1 MIVTG
6 PVKKTRRRKGTS
18 IKALTAQALAQKDA
32 TSRAVQQA
40 VDARPV
46 PATKFAPAPAL
57 ILPGNINSTSKA
69 SVAPVEIPIPV
80 AIEGH
85 LQSKYIFVTGA
96 AGSGKTFMLRQMIEQ
111 NPLWGK
117 LTATTGAAARVLGRD
132 IPTMH
137 SALHIFDLPH
147 LQMARD
153 NSYLTRNVR
162 RLRKY
167 HERLVVDEASMLA
180 RPMFE
185 IIYEVCKE
193 EGLGLVLAGDFLQLP
208 PVNKNNARP
217 EWLFESPLFQEFH
230 VHKLATQYRQSNRD
244 FLEALN
250 FLRRGDG
257 ESARAPLERA
267 GVNFWSIDQT
277 NSEDWSRYMSFEFP
291 GTILVATNSR
301 KESINRTRFKKLT
314 APEVIFKA
322 IRRGEWQ
329 RADRDRW
336 EDIPEQ
342 VALKVGA
349 RVMVL
354 KNSYDESGHLI
365 YANGDTGIVQEINNF
380 GVEILRDDGEIRLI
394 KMAQDDNGLRH
405 LVQDADGST
414 QVYIDRAPTAEVLYM
429 PLAQAWA
436 TTVHKAQ
443 GLTFNHPV
451 CVDLF
456 GNDKPGG
463 NFYGYPAMVYVAV
476 SRVRNPKDLTIV
488 GANDPS
494 QSQPEYTL
502 LEANCNMDRAC
513 RRWL

>member
-6 PVKKTRRRKGTS
+6 PVKKRKKGTS

-32 TSRAVQQA
+32 ASCAVQQA
-40 VDARPV
+40 VDRAKSA
-46 PATKFAPAPAL
+46 PAKVPAPAKPL
-57 ILPGNINSTSKA
+57 APTPA
-69 SVAPVEIPIPV
+69 VSVAPVKIPV
-80 AIEGH
+80 PLAIEAH

-132 IPTMH
+132 TPTMH

-153 NSYLTRNVR
+153 NSYLTRNIR

-167 HERLVVDEASMLA
+167 HERLVIDEVSMLS

-185 IIYEVCKE
+185 IIHEVCKE

-217 EWLFESPLFQEFH
+217 EWLFESPLFQEFD
-230 VHKLATQYRQSNRD
+230 VLKLATQYRQSNRD

-257 ESARAPLERA
+257 ESARASLERS
-267 GVNFWSIDQT
+267 GVNFWHIDQT
-277 NSEDWSRYMSFEFP
+277 NGDDWAKYLAFEFP
-291 GTILVATNSR
+291 GTILVATRER
-301 KESINRTRFKKLT
+301 KEKINRTRFTKLT
-314 APEVIFKA
+314 TPEVVFKT
-322 IRRGEWQ
+322 IRRGGWTQ
-329 RADRDRW
+329 VDKNRW
-336 EDIPEQ
+336 EDIPDQ

-354 KNSYDESGHLI
+354 RNSYDDGGHLI
-365 YANGDTGIVQEINNF
+365 YANGDTGVVQKINSH

-394 KMAQDDNGLRH
+394 KMAQEDNGIKH
-405 LVQDADGST
+405 LAANADGST
-414 QVYIDRAPTAEVLYM
+414 SVYIDKAPTADVLYM

-443 GLTFNHPV
+443 GLTFNYPV

-502 LEANCNMDRAC
+502 LEANCNLDRAC